1 MTQLL
6 EYTEE
11 VLAKYPQLKP
21 DVDALIQLCIDEI
34 DEGGSESHEQSL
46 CWSDV
51 SELVKSH
58 EASLL
63 SRNI

>member
-11 VLAKYPQLKP
+11 VLAKYPQLKS
-21 DVDALIQLCIDEI
+21 DVDALIQLCIDEV
-34 DEGGSESHEQSL
+34 DEGGSESHEMSL
-46 CWSDV
+46 CWSDI